1 MKQQYEIFRDNFQ
14 NYKQYNIPKAQ
25 LIVAD
30 IPYNIGNNAYGSN
43 PQWYVDGEYKNGESK
58 KANSTFFNTDV
69 SFNIEEFMHFAS
81 QMLKKQPK
89 KIDENHKPPCM
100 IVFCS
105 FEQQFTLIQTAKKYG
120 FKHYIPLVFI
130 KNSSPQVLKANMKIV
145 GACEYAL
152 VIYKD
157 KLPKFNNNG
166 KMILNWFLYTKDD
179 KSIPKIH
186 PTQKPVNLLKRL
198 IEIFTDKGDVVLD
211 PCCGS
216 GSTIRTSV
224 ELNRIAYGF
233 EIDKNFYEQA
243 KNKMMNNIKVSLLE
257 I

>member
-1 MKQQYEIFRDNFQ
+1 
-14 NYKQYNIPKAQ
+14 
-25 LIVAD
+25 
-30 IPYNIGNNAYGSN
+30 
-43 PQWYVDGEYKNGESK
+43 
-58 KANSTFFNTDV
+58 
-69 SFNIEEFMHFAS
+69 
-81 QMLKKQPK
+81 
-89 KIDENHKPPCM
+89 
-100 IVFCS
+100 
-105 FEQQFTLIQTAKKYG
+105 
-120 FKHYIPLVFI
+120 
-130 KNSSPQVLKANMKIV
+130 MKIV

-216 GSTIRTSV
+216 GSTGKAVMFENRERNKNYKFIGI
-224 ELNRIAYGF
+224 ELEKEYLPIIVARIKYAKYKLNYDEERKQKENGF
-233 EIDKNFYEQA
+233 IQEKLFEW
-243 KNKMMNNIKVSLLE
+243 
-257 I
+257 